1 MPIQRSRQ
9 HGARKA
15 ARIISRSF
23 AKITHRQNRQQEQL
37 NDVCECL
44 DVLCDVYIEMEEQRE
59 QQQHRIER
67 LERNLD
73 HATDTLSEEV
83 DRLSSRIAGLAIALV
98 VFGILL
104 AVATIIVWGKLNG

>member
-23 AKITHRQNRQQEQL
+23 AKITSRQNRQQEQL

-44 DVLCDVYIEMEEQRE
+44 DSLCDVCIEMEEQRE
-59 QQQHRIER
+59 QQQQRIGH

-73 HATDTLSEEV
+73 HAADTLSEEV
-83 DRLSSRIAGLAIALV
+83 DRLSSRTAGLALALII
-98 VFGILL
+98 FGVLL
-104 AVATIIVWGKLNG
+104 ATAIVIVWSKLNG